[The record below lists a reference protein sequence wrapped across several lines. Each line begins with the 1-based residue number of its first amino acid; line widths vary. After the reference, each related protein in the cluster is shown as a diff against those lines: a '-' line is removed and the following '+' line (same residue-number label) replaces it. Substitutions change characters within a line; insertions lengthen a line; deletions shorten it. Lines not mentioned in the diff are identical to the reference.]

1 MKEERSQFLV
11 LGCMDEILVLQFTE
25 QGLHDT
31 GSRCEHLARL
41 VLRRKGYGK
50 HGISNCGVVHGGFGF
65 DFPLDLAG
73 VRLDIA
79 SLGGNY
85 IGGWTQNTLQHT
97 LRP

>member
-1 MKEERSQFLV
+1 MIRDPDVSTWRYFL
-11 LGCMDEILVLQFTE
+11 IFQ
-25 QGLHDT
+25 H
-31 GSRCEHLARL
+31 SIALARL

-79 SLGGNY
+79 SLGGNLHRRVDTKHIAAY
-85 IGGWTQNTLQHT
+85 FASLKYV
-97 LRP
+97 PAM